1 MRSAIIAKLDPIAEG
16 PSALLREGVVSE
28 RGSVMLPRSVWL
40 PMLAMSLIAVG
51 AFVFNEWSVQRIRAA
66 EEELAALTAMQ
77 LELIEL
83 RSRISDADAATR
95 GFLLT
100 REQEDLRPVELTL
113 DALPEVSARLSA
125 RATSDPMLLRRV
137 RGLDDIRAP
146 TVAHLRG
153 SVTLAQQGRHVDAVE
168 MLRSGE
174 GRAAMTAL
182 RNEIQS
188 LFEAVQLR
196 VNELRSRSALDLQWS
211 RVAAAALGSLT
222 LVLLVLAVRLLGTDL
237 KRRELAR
244 REQATERLRLEELVQ
259 KRTEELS
266 RLTTYLQTVSE
277 EEKAALARDLH
288 DELGSLLT
296 AAKMD
301 LAWLQGRAS
310 ANEPEVR
317 AKLDA
322 LAHAINDAMDL
333 KRRVVE
339 NLRPALLEHFGLPL
353 ALHNYFEETCKM
365 ANLDVQIDVP
375 DSIEKLP
382 PDQGIA
388 FFRIGQEALTN
399 IMRHARATRVKVLL
413 EETPEGLHLR
423 ISDNG
428 IGVAPQK
435 VGGLA
440 SHGIVG
446 MRHRVESLHGVF
458 EVLPNQ
464 PSGTVIDVVVPH
476 AMEAV

>member
-1 MRSAIIAKLDPIAEG
+1 
-16 PSALLREGVVSE
+16 
-28 RGSVMLPRSVWL
+28 
-40 PMLAMSLIAVG
+40 MLAMSVLAIG
-51 AFVFNEWSVQRIRAA
+51 AFVFNEWSVRRIRAA
-66 EEELAALTAMQ
+66 EDELAALTAMQ

-100 REQEDLRPVELTL
+100 QAQADLRPVELTF
-113 DALPEVSARLSA
+113 DALPEVSARLNA
-125 RATSDPMLLRRV
+125 RATRDPMLLRRV
-137 RGLDDIRAP
+137 RSLDSIRGPA
-146 TVAHLRG
+146 VAHLRD
-153 SVTLAQQGRHVDAVE
+153 SVTLAQQGRHPDAVAL
-168 MLRSGE
+168 LRSAE
-174 GRAAMTAL
+174 RRLAMATL
-182 RNEIQS
+182 RTEIQS
-188 LFEAVQLR
+188 LFETVEQR
-196 VNELRSRSALDLQWS
+196 VNELRRRSAVDLQWS

-222 LVLLVLAVRLLGTDL
+222 LILLVLAVRLLGIDF

-244 REQATERLRLEELVQ
+244 HEQATERRRLEELVQ
-259 KRTEELS
+259 RRTEELS

-322 LAHAINDAMDL
+322 LAHAINEAMDL

-353 ALHNYFEETCKM
+353 AMHNYFDETCKM

-375 DSIEKLP
+375 DTIDRLP
-382 PDQGIA
+382 PEQGIA
-388 FFRIGQEALTN
+388 LFRIGQEALTN
-399 IMRHARATRVKVLL
+399 IMRHARATRVKLLL
-413 EETPEGLHLR
+413 EETPEGIHLR

-428 IGVAPQK
+428 VGMRPQTAGGVT
-435 VGGLA
+435 

-458 EVLPNQ
+458 EVRANQ
-464 PSGTVIDVVVPH
+464 PTGTVIDVVVPH
-476 AMEAV
+476 IAAVA